1 MYCQSCGTE
10 TQPGLNYCNRCGA
23 QVTSL
28 ATPQA
33 ERVVFVPSDVTGPVR
48 WLAATIC
55 ATMILGFIVLFT
67 AIGHLAGRG
76 VQADPLVV
84 IAGLGLIGIFVVEL
98 SLIRMMSRLIFE
110 GREQAQLA
118 AAKKSNAQELRPASA
133 QQLAQPAPVST
144 AATGPVHS
152 VTDHTTRTLEHA
164 YRESR
169 A

>member
-23 QVTSL
+23 QVVSL
-28 ATPQA
+28 ATPPA
-33 ERVVFVPSDVTGPVR
+33 ERVVFVPGDVTGPVR

-55 ATMILGFIVLFT
+55 LTMILGFTVLFT
-67 AIGHLAGRG
+67 AIGYLSGRG

-110 GREQAQLA
+110 GRGQAQLA
-118 AAKKSNAQELRPASA
+118 GAKKWNAPGLRPAAA
-133 QQLAQPAPVST
+133 QQLAQPDAVT
-144 AATGPVHS
+144 TGPTHS

-164 YRESR
+164 FR
-169 A
+169 APRA